1 MAKSSL
7 IPDEGRY
14 MAFLDG
20 VKSQI
25 RAAQVKAALAVN
37 RELLLLYWQIG
48 REILARQQAEGWGSK
63 VLERLSSDLKREFP
77 EMKGF
82 SRSNLKYMR
91 AFAEAWPDGIS
102 QAPLGQI
109 TWYHNIALLEKL
121 KDADQRLWYARET
134 IDNGWSRNVLVAQI
148 KNRLYE
154 REGTAV
160 NNFAKTLPAPQSD
173 LARQI
178 VKDPYNFDFLTLA
191 KNVEEQDLKR
201 ALVKHM
207 RDFLLELGV
216 GFAFIGH
223 NYALT
228 VGEQDFHID
237 LLFYHLELRCFV
249 VIELEMGDFKP
260 EYSGMMNFYIAA
272 IDDQKRKEY
281 DQPTIG
287 IILCQTRHKAIAE
300 YSLSNLRNPI
310 AVAEHRW
317 LDAPT
322 DALPSTEQLRSE
334 LENAARQ
341 IEDSPA
347 ATDPSTDPEA

>member
-1 MAKSSL
+1 MPKSSL
-7 IPDEGRY
+7 IPDEGSY
-14 MAFLDG
+14 SAFLDNL
-20 VKSQI
+20 KTRI
-25 RAAQVKAALAVN
+25 RSAQVKAALAVN

-48 REILARQQAEGWGSK
+48 REILARQQAERWGTK
-63 VLERLSSDLKREFP
+63 VLDRLAQDLKREFP

-91 AFAEAWPDGIS
+91 AFAEAWPDGIG
-102 QAPLGQI
+102 QAVLGQI

-121 KDADQRLWYARET
+121 KDPQERLWYARET
-134 IDNGWSRNVLVAQI
+134 ITNGWSRNVLVTQI
-148 KNRLYE
+148 KSRLYQ
-154 REGTAV
+154 REGGAV
-160 NNFAKTLPAPQSD
+160 NNFAKTLPASQSE
-173 LARQI
+173 LAKQI
-178 VKDPYNFDFLTLA
+178 VRDPYNFDFLTLS
-191 KNVEEQDLKR
+191 KDVEEQELKR

-223 NYALT
+223 NYSVT
-228 VGEQDFHID
+228 VDNQDFQID

-249 VIELEMGDFKP
+249 VIELAMGDFKP

-272 IDDQKRKEY
+272 IDDQNRKEH

-300 YSLSNLRNPI
+300 YALSNLRNPI

-317 LDAPT
+317 PELSP
-322 DALPSTEQLRSE
+322 DALPSAAKLESE
-334 LENAARQ
+334 LENAVRQ
-341 IEDSPA
+341 IEGKPDEDS
-347 ATDPSTDPEA
+347 

>member
-1 MAKSSL
+1 VAKSSL
-7 IPDEGRY
+7 VPDEGSY
-14 MAFLDG
+14 TNFLEDL
-20 VKSQI
+20 KTRI

-37 RELLLLYWQIG
+37 RELLLLYWQVG
-48 REILARQQAEGWGSK
+48 REILARQQSEGWGTK
-63 VLERLSSDLKREFP
+63 VLDRLTRDLKREFP
-77 EMKGF
+77 DMKGF

-91 AFAEAWPDGIS
+91 SFAEAWPDGIG

-121 KDADQRLWYARET
+121 KEPQERLWYARET
-134 IDNGWSRNVLVAQI
+134 IANGWSRNVLVAQI
-148 KNRLYE
+148 KTGLYQRGGE
-154 REGTAV
+154 AV
-160 NNFAKTLPAPQSD
+160 NNFARTLPAPQSD
-173 LARQI
+173 LAKQI
-178 VKDPYNFDFLTLA
+178 VRDPYNFDFLTLS
-191 KNVEEQDLKR
+191 KEVEEHELKR

-223 NYALT
+223 NYPLT
-228 VGEQDFHID
+228 VGDQDFQID

-272 IDDQKRKEY
+272 IDDQNRKEY

-287 IILCQTRHKAIAE
+287 IILCQTRQRAIAE
-300 YSLSNLRNPI
+300 YALSNLRNPI

-317 LDAPT
+317 PEGSP
-322 DALPSTEQLRSE
+322 DALPSPEQLESE
-334 LENAARQ
+334 LENAVRQ
-341 IEDSPA
+341 LESETED
-347 ATDPSTDPEA
+347 TL